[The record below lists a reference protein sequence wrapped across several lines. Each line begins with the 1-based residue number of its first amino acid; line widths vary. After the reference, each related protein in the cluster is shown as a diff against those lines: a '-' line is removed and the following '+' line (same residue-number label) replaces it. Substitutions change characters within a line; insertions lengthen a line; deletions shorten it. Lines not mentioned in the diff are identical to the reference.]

1 MRALRYVSLLLL
13 ASCGGFLPFFG
24 SDDDDA
30 PNAPPPPPV
39 SAEGSSDPPADG
51 STSANDSGLS
61 VVDGGLSQDDAT
73 INGCKNPPGKCSTTT
88 SCCAGSICGAD
99 ASCCV
104 PGGLYANAK
113 DQCCDGDGVFEGFPG
128 WKCLDVR

>member
-1 MRALRYVSLLLL
+1 MRALRSIPFLVL

-30 PNAPPPPPV
+30 PSPPPPPV
-39 SAEGSSDPPADG
+39 SAEGSSDPSSDG
-51 STSANDSGLS
+51 SAPVNDSGLS
-61 VVDGGLSQDDAT
+61 PVDGGITQNDAT
-73 INGCKNPPGKCSTTT
+73 ISGCKSPPGKCSL
-88 SCCAGSICGAD
+88 SSNCCAGSICGPD

-113 DQCCDGDGVFEGFPG
+113 DQCCDGDGVFEGFAG